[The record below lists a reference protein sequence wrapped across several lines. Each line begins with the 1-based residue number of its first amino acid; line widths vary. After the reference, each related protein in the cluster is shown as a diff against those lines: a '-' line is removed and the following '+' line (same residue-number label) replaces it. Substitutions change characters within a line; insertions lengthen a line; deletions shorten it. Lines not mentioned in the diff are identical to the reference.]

1 MERRD
6 DEAVEEEHTMYGHG
20 AMTEEELDAKYP
32 NRPHN
37 HAKTLPFH
45 DLYLTLF
52 NPLNE
57 NKKKATGP
65 RVARRKQGPHGQH
78 KTPHEVRRAIIQRFI
93 SRWRQVVGNDIYPAL
108 RLIVPEKDRDRGM
121 YGLKELTL
129 GKLLVRV
136 MKIDKNSEDGYNL
149 LHWKLPGVKSSSA
162 MAGDFAG
169 RCYEIIRKRP
179 MRTTPGNMTVG
190 EVNELLDRL
199 SIAQK
204 EENQQLIIEEFYKRM
219 NAEELMWLIRI
230 ILKQMNVGATEKTIF
245 EIWHPDAENLF
256 NVSSSLRRVC
266 WELYDPN
273 VRLEGEDRGI
283 KIMQCFQPQLAAF
296 QMRSME
302 QMVSKMG
309 LSEEDPYF
317 WIEEKLDGERMQLHM
332 IEDEGMPGGKRF
344 GFWSRKAKDY
354 TYLYGNSFED
364 LNAALTCHIKEAF
377 NKGVRNIILDGE
389 MVTWNAEEDMPV
401 PFGTLKTAALEQ
413 QSNPFSTGHRP
424 LYRVFDCLYLNDVD
438 LTRYTLR
445 KRREALHASIKS
457 IHRRIEIHE
466 YHEGKTAAD
475 IEPLLRQI
483 IAEGGEGLVLKNPR
497 SDYRLNE
504 RNEDW
509 IKVKPEYMTEF
520 GEALDCVVVGGYYG
534 SGHRGGRLSSF
545 LCGLRVNDAM
555 VEHHGVNPQLTYS
568 FFKVGGGFTAAD
580 YAEIRHRTEGKWM
593 DWDPRNPPS
602 DWIEL
607 GGWTS
612 NRQYERPD
620 VWIKPENS
628 VVLSVKAASTQ
639 KSDQFRT
646 PVTLRFPRFKK
657 LRTDKSWKEA
667 LSLQEFM
674 TLKDRA
680 EEEKRDKQD
689 KKFTVDEERRKRSN
703 RKRKRELVI
712 QGQEETFHVPYAGP
726 ATGVFDGLSFFV
738 MTEAQKPLKKSKA
751 EIEQFIKA
759 NGGSIVASEKD
770 SKTILIADRNLVKVA
785 SLRKRDQRNIFRPS
799 WLFDCVKQSEQ
810 DVGRK
815 SLLLPPEPQH
825 LFHITTADA
834 GRYDANV
841 DEFGDSYAR
850 DVTPEELLVLFQ
862 RMRANGVNGSGR
874 DSGRDSGTYELID
887 QLKQHDHAVD
897 SVRGWLF
904 HGVVAYLET
913 VSAETRRLLEF
924 AGGRETSTLRDSK
937 ITHVVLSE
945 HSGKLKDIR
954 RAVSSKNP
962 QPRIVTTNWVVD
974 SWREKTRLVESVS
987 ATVLLKALGHNLYG
1001 NLIPRIYFPRCS
1013 TRMAFPPMIASAV
1026 SEFSSKARLTA
1037 CEFSL
1042 TLSHSLSPTSS
1053 GGKKGWSVPN
1063 ISLSA
1068 PEESTA
1074 ALSPTSA

>member
-1 MERRD
+1 MEVRD
-6 DEAVEEEHTMYGHG
+6 NGAVEEEHMMYGHG
-20 AMTEEELDAKYP
+20 AMTEEELNAKYP

-45 DLYLTLF
+45 DLHLTLF
-52 NPLNE
+52 NPLSE
-57 NKKKATGP
+57 NKKKPTGP
-65 RVARRKQGPHGQH
+65 QIARRKQGPHVQQQS
-78 KTPHEVRRAIIQRFI
+78 PNEVRRAIIQRFI
-93 SRWRQVVGNDIYPAL
+93 SRWRKLVGNDIYPAL

-169 RCYEIIRKRP
+169 RCFEVISKRP
-179 MRTTPGNMTVG
+179 MRTTPGSMTIG

-199 SIAQK
+199 SVAQK
-204 EENQQLIIEEFYKRM
+204 EVNQLPIIEEFYRRM
-219 NAEELMWLIRI
+219 NAEELMWLIRM
-230 ILKQMNVGATEKTIF
+230 ILRQMKVGATEKTVF
-245 EIWHPDAENLF
+245 EIWHPDADNLF

-283 KIMQCFQPQLAAF
+283 NLMQCFQPQLAAF
-296 QMRSME
+296 QMRSVE

-332 IEDEGMPGGKRF
+332 IEDDGMPGGKRF

-364 LNAALTCHIKEAF
+364 PDAALTRHMQEAF
-377 NKGVRNIILDGE
+377 SAGVRNIILDGE
-389 MVTWNAEEDMPV
+389 MVTWNPEEDIPV

-413 QSNPFSTGHRP
+413 QSNPFSTGNRP

-445 KRREALHASIKS
+445 KRREALQASVKS
-457 IHRRIEIHE
+457 INRRIEIHK

-475 IEPLLRQI
+475 IELLLRQV

-504 RNEDW
+504 RNDDW
-509 IKVKPEYMTEF
+509 IKIKPEYMTEF

-545 LCGLRVNDAM
+545 LCGLRVHDAL

-593 DWDPRNPPS
+593 DWDPRNPPNE
-602 DWIEL
+602 WIEL

-612 NRQYERPD
+612 NRQFERPD
-620 VWIKPENS
+620 VWIKPEDS
-628 VVLSVKAASTQ
+628 VVLSVKAASTHNT
-639 KSDQFRT
+639 DQFRV

-674 TLKDRA
+674 TLKARA
-680 EEEKRDKQD
+680 EEERQDKQD
-689 KKFTVDEERRKRSN
+689 KQFQVDDAKRKRSN
-703 RKRKRELVI
+703 RKRKREVVI
-712 QGQEETFHVPYAGP
+712 QGQEEPLQVPYAGP
-726 ATGVFDGLSFFV
+726 VTKVFEGLNFFI
-738 MTEAQKPLKKSKA
+738 MTEAQKPLKRSKA
-751 EIEQFIKA
+751 EIEQLIKA
-759 NGGSIVASEKD
+759 NGGNIVASEKD
-770 SKTILIADRNLVKVA
+770 SETILIADRNLVKVA
-785 SLRKRDQRNIFRPS
+785 SLQKRDQRNILRPS

-825 LFHITTADA
+825 MFYTMTADV
-834 GRYDANV
+834 GKYVDNV
-841 DEFGDSYAR
+841 DKFGDSYAR
-850 DVTPEELLVLFQ
+850 DITPEELLVLFQ
-862 RMRANGVNGSGR
+862 GMPVKFTNGPGR
-874 DSGRDSGTYELID
+874 DSGGYELLD
-887 QLKQHDHAVD
+887 QLKKHNHEIG
-897 SVRGWLF
+897 SVRAWMF
-904 HGVVAYLET
+904 HGVVAYLEA
-913 VSAETRRLLEF
+913 VSAETRRLLAF
-924 AGGRETSTLRDSK
+924 AGGRETSNLDDSDL
-937 ITHVVLSE
+937 THVVLCN
-945 HSGKLKDIR
+945 HNGKLKDIR
-954 RAVSSKNP
+954 RAVSGKKL
-962 QPRIVTTNWVVD
+962 QPRIVTMNWVMD
-974 SWREKTRLVESVS
+974 SWREKT
-987 ATVLLKALGHNLYG
+987 LLD
-1001 NLIPRIYFPRCS
+1001 
-1013 TRMAFPPMIASAV
+1013 
-1026 SEFSSKARLTA
+1026 
-1037 CEFSL
+1037 
-1042 TLSHSLSPTSS
+1042 
-1053 GGKKGWSVPN
+1053 
-1063 ISLSA
+1063 
-1068 PEESTA
+1068 EESQCFDMSQSR
-1074 ALSPTSA
+1074 LCQR